1 MDNIFDRLYKLHP
14 KIIDLKL
21 ERVERLLSKLGN
33 PEKKLPSIIHVAG
46 TNGKGSTIAMI
57 RAALKSKGYLVH
69 VYTSP
74 HLVNFTERILV
85 AGKEISKDYLRDLLL
100 ECERK
105 NNSLPITFF
114 EITTC
119 AALLAFSRSKADFTI
134 LEVGLGGE
142 FDATNVIE
150 NPILSIIT
158 PISID
163 HKEFLGETIEKIAE
177 TKAGIIKKDS
187 TTIVGKQ
194 DPKVASI
201 LKLRCQRIGSEL
213 VSTKENMHFSKK
225 DRKIIFKRNKARFEF
240 PLPNLIGVHQITN
253 AMTAI
258 MALLKLQIP
267 KKNICYGI
275 KHADWPARL
284 EKINY
289 GKLEKI
295 IRTYNSSNELWLDG
309 GHNVDASKVLKSSIE
324 TMKPLDLHV
333 IYGSLKNKDYKNFL
347 LNFKEI
353 STSLWAIKITNQP
366 NSLSTR
372 IIIKEAEEIGYIK
385 PKKIKNIIE
394 GINQICSQTNSCKTP
409 IRILICGSLYLAGE
423 VLRENDK

>member
-74 HLVNFTERILV
+74 HLVNFTERIHV

-100 ECERK
+100 ECEKK

-142 FDATNVIE
+142 FDATNVIK

-158 PISID
+158 P
-163 HKEFLGETIEKIAE
+163 
-177 TKAGIIKKDS
+177 
-187 TTIVGKQ
+187 
-194 DPKVASI
+194 
-201 LKLRCQRIGSEL
+201 
-213 VSTKENMHFSKK
+213 
-225 DRKIIFKRNKARFEF
+225 
-240 PLPNLIGVHQITN
+240 
-253 AMTAI
+253 
-258 MALLKLQIP
+258 
-267 KKNICYGI
+267 Y
-275 KHADWPARL
+275 
-284 EKINY
+284 
-289 GKLEKI
+289 
-295 IRTYNSSNELWLDG
+295 
-309 GHNVDASKVLKSSIE
+309 
-324 TMKPLDLHV
+324 
-333 IYGSLKNKDYKNFL
+333 
-347 LNFKEI
+347 LN
-353 STSLWAIKITNQP
+353 
-366 NSLSTR
+366 
-372 IIIKEAEEIGYIK
+372 
-385 PKKIKNIIE
+385 
-394 GINQICSQTNSCKTP
+394 
-409 IRILICGSLYLAGE
+409 
-423 VLRENDK
+423 